1 MSIALKSF
9 GSSLALLV
17 CLAPLT
23 GCDMAKDWLEKKGN
37 EALQEELKK
46 DAEKNAKSDD
56 DGDKKSKGDKAGD
69 TSTPSGD
76 VWTTGSGDKVKLTR
90 TDLSSGAMSGFT
102 MLAPEGSK
110 VTATLGGRG
119 ADINEFNH
127 GFSVWVREDP
137 TATLD
142 LMKEAVKVLHM
153 DAKLSDEDKN
163 SFIVQSKSLDGNA
176 IYHYYGLLQAD
187 GKKVVCQT
195 QTSNEAQE
203 KSLAQQVDKL
213 CESLELNGKAI
224 GATTPEKTASNEEK
238 QEDASAPEK
247 TAENTPATLPAK
259 ADAPTKSG
267 APTKSDA
274 PAKPEPAKTAAAP
287 APAPATP
294 AAAPPAKEGGLTLP
308 GKRTKAT
315 PTKKKG

>member
-1 MSIALKSF
+1 MFITSKSF
-9 GSSLALLV
+9 GSTLALLV
-17 CLAPLT
+17 CLAPLA

-46 DAEKNAKSDD
+46 ESEKASKSDD
-56 DGDKKSKGDKAGD
+56 DEGGKKKKGGDAA
-69 TSTPSGD
+69 PSGD
-76 VWTTGSGDKVKLTR
+76 VWKTPSGDSIELTR
-90 TDLSSGAMSGFT
+90 ADLSAAGMTGFT
-102 MLAPEGSK
+102 MLAPKGAK

-119 ADINEFNH
+119 ADVNEFEH

-176 IYHYYGLLQAD
+176 IYHYYGLLQSD
-187 GKKVVCQT
+187 GKKYVCQT
-195 QTSNEAQE
+195 QTSNEAAE

-224 GATTPEKTASNEEK
+224 GAAAEKTASNEEK
-238 QEDASAPEK
+238 KDADTPEK
-247 TAENTPATLPAK
+247 TAENTPATVPAK
-259 ADAPTKSG
+259 ADAPTKS
-267 APTKSDA
+267 DA
-274 PAKPEPAKTAAAP
+274 PAAPAAPAKSPAQPEKTAAAP
-287 APAPATP
+287 APAPTAP
-294 AAAPPAKEGGLTLP
+294 AAANPPSKGGLTLP
-308 GKRTKAT
+308 GKRTKT
-315 PTKKKG
+315 PKKG